1 MKFYH
6 WLAVLDTM
14 LSNDVHVKRPEHC
27 AFRKS
32 RDNYYLEK
40 TRNNIQQKQ
49 TTKNIEGNVIGS
61 KIVYLKIC
69 RHIARHHRKV

>member
-1 MKFYH
+1 MKTGNLESRPIEGRQKRTSAYVLVFRRAAGIMKFYQ
-6 WLAVLDTM
+6 WLAVLYTM

-40 TRNNIQQKQ
+40 LRNNI
-49 TTKNIEGNVIGS
+49 
-61 KIVYLKIC
+61 
-69 RHIARHHRKV
+69 